1 MGWSSYKMDSVSETG
16 PREILS
22 RKWINV
28 VKLGMIE
35 YLILFLL
42 AFTRDTDIEIQNQ
55 VTVFYKVALGVVLPI
70 FTFFSWKLIK

>member
-1 MGWSSYKMDSVSETG
+1 MGWSSFKMDSVSETG

-55 VTVFYKVALGVVLPI
+55 IILQSGSWGCFANFYLFLLEAY
-70 FTFFSWKLIK
+70 